1 MIANHYSLIE
11 WRGEFENLEGVKT
24 TWDPPPGVVVGE
36 KFCEHDNET
45 SKTDVPRVMCVVGKT
60 RGVAAIDLAGALE
73 EYWEVCGFT
82 IVESV

>member
-1 MIANHYSLIE
+1 M
-11 WRGEFENLEGVKT
+11 
-24 TWDPPPGVVVGE
+24 VGE

-45 SKTDVPRVMCVVGKT
+45 SKTDVPRVMCAVGKT